1 MAGDHLTPKFITFDL
16 YGTLTN
22 FQMSDVTARLMADRV
37 DEGDMGRFLD
47 DFEAFRGDEVLGT
60 FKPYAQVITESFRRT
75 CDLWNMAYD
84 RETASAIVDAVPTW
98 GPHPDVPEALA
109 RTAEAYP
116 LVILSNANDEQIR
129 HNVDK
134 LGAPFHAV
142 YTAEQAR
149 SYKPCFAAFEYM
161 LDQLGCQR
169 HEILHVSASLY
180 YDLMPCH
187 HMRIVNKVYVN
198 RGYEPSVPFFGY
210 HEIPD
215 ITHLPGLL
223 GL

>member
-1 MAGDHLTPKFITFDL
+1 MNDVRLNPKYITFDL
-16 YGTLTN
+16 YGTLTD
-22 FQMSDVTARLMADRV
+22 FQMSDVTAGLMKDVIADENM
-37 DEGDMGRFLD
+37 DDFLD
-47 DFEAFRGDEVLGT
+47 DFEAYRGDEVLGA
-60 FKPYAQVITESFRRT
+60 FKPYAKVITGAFRRT
-75 CDLWNMAYD
+75 CDLWKVPCSDDVAD
-84 RETASAIVDAVPTW
+84 AIVDAVPTW

-109 RTAEAYP
+109 RTAETYP

-149 SYKPCFAAFEYM
+149 SYKPCFAAFEFM
-161 LDQLGCQR
+161 LESLGCER
-169 HEILHVSASLY
+169 HEVLHVSASLW

-187 HMRIVNKVYVN
+187 GMRIDNKVYVN

-223 GL
+223 DL

>member
-1 MAGDHLTPKFITFDL
+1 MNLNPKYITFDL

-22 FQMSDVTARLMADRV
+22 FQMSGVTAGLMADRITG
-37 DEGDMGRFLD
+37 EDMNDFLD
-47 DFEAFRGDEVLGT
+47 DFEAYRGDEVLGA
-60 FKPYAQVITESFRRT
+60 FKPYAKVITEAFRRT
-75 CDLWNMAYD
+75 CELWKVAYSSD
-84 RETASAIVDAVPTW
+84 IADAIVDAVPTW

-109 RTAEAYP
+109 RTAERYP

-134 LGAPFHAV
+134 LGVPFHAV
-142 YTAEQAR
+142 YTAEQAK
-149 SYKPCFAAFEYM
+149 SYKPRFGAFEYM
-161 LDQLGCQR
+161 LDSLGCER
-169 HEILHVSASLY
+169 DEILHVSASLY

-187 HMRIVNKVYVN
+187 GMRIVNKVYVN
-198 RGYEPSVPFFGY
+198 RGYEPSVPFFRY